1 MSPSALERLQAAEAA
16 AERLSAGGAE
26 PNGAAPPRP
35 RQVRTDPIRSTVDLP
50 PAHHDKLATLADE
63 WSTELGLPIGKR
75 GVTRKDVLEEL
86 VALVLTDETVAR
98 RLLARLRERPRL
110 RNQARI
116 MERRRSA

>member
-1 MSPSALERLQAAEAA
+1 MASATSRLQAAEAA
-16 AERLSAGGAE
+16 AARLNAAGAE
-26 PNGAAPPRP
+26 PNGVAPPRA
-35 RQVRTDPIRSTVDLP
+35 RQVRTDPVRSTVDLP
-50 PAHHDKLATLADE
+50 PVHHDQLAQLADE

-98 RLLARLRERPRL
+98 RLLTRLRERPRL
-110 RNQARI
+110 RAQARI